1 MSSEE
6 ILIRP
11 LSTEKVLFKIER
23 ENIIVFV
30 VNRKAT
36 KNQIRR
42 EIERLFNVKVE
53 KVNTHITPRG
63 EKVAYIKLKPEYS
76 ASEVATKLGIL

>member
-1 MSSEE
+1 MSSRE

-11 LSTEKVLFKIER
+11 LSTEKTLFKIER
-23 ENIIVFV
+23 ENVIVFV
-30 VNRKAT
+30 VDRKAT
-36 KNQIRR
+36 KHQIRR
-42 EIERLFNVKVE
+42 EVERLFNVKVE

-76 ASEVATKLGIL
+76 ASEIATKLGIL